1 MPAAD
6 EPSPAVLD
14 GPSGEAFGVAVAP
27 IRLAGETPVAVATAV
42 PYDELMAERMV
53 VRDAVL
59 AAGVAAA
66 FGAVALAVWL
76 GRSLA
81 RPLAQMTD
89 ALERFGAGET
99 IDVPTAAGGEIG
111 VLARAFA
118 HMAGDVRD
126 KTRALG
132 EEAKRRRRIL
142 DAALDAF
149 IEMDHQGKVV
159 EWNPQAE
166 ALFGWTRA
174 EAVGRKLADLVV
186 PQDQRAAHEAGIVR
200 FRRTGEGRIVGR
212 RVELDAVRRDG
223 RRIRV
228 ELTVTA
234 IREGDEYSFAA
245 FVRDLTEKIAVEEQ
259 LRQAQKMESIGQ
271 LTGGVAHDFN
281 NILTVIIGNAE
292 MLAQE
297 TNLQPEAKESV
308 ARIGLA
314 ADRGAELTRRLLAV
328 ARRQALD
335 PRPTNVN
342 TLVREATA
350 FLQSSLG
357 EHIEIALALDPAAA
371 PAMIDPGELTP
382 ALLNLAVN
390 ARDAMPGG
398 GRLTIETRNVVLDEA
413 YARANI
419 DGRPGPYVMVAVS
432 DTGVGISPDILPRV
446 LEPFFTTKEAG
457 KGTGLG
463 LSMVYGF
470 IRQSG
475 GHMKIYSE
483 VGHGTTVKLYLPQAE
498 GAPEIVPATAERP
511 LGGQERILLVED
523 DAMVRAAAIAQ
534 LESLGYR
541 VIVAETGAKALEL
554 VRGGI
559 EFDLLF
565 TDVVMPGGLNG
576 RQLAEEVAKLRP
588 GTKVLYTSGYAENA
602 IVHHGRLDPGV
613 ALLNKPYRQADLA
626 RKLCAVLY
634 GGRAGPIRKDA

>member
-1 MPAAD
+1 
-6 EPSPAVLD
+6 
-14 GPSGEAFGVAVAP
+14 
-27 IRLAGETPVAVATAV
+27 
-42 PYDELMAERMV
+42 
-53 VRDAVL
+53 
-59 AAGVAAA
+59 
-66 FGAVALAVWL
+66 
-76 GRSLA
+76 
-81 RPLAQMTD
+81 
-89 ALERFGAGET
+89 
-99 IDVPTAAGGEIG
+99 
-111 VLARAFA
+111 
-118 HMAGDVRD
+118 
-126 KTRALG
+126 
-132 EEAKRRRRIL
+132 
-142 DAALDAF
+142 
-149 IEMDHQGKVV
+149 
-159 EWNPQAE
+159 
-166 ALFGWTRA
+166 
-174 EAVGRKLADLVV
+174 
-186 PQDQRAAHEAGIVR
+186 
-200 FRRTGEGRIVGR
+200 
-212 RVELDAVRRDG
+212 
-223 RRIRV
+223 
-228 ELTVTA
+228 
-234 IREGDEYSFAA
+234 
-245 FVRDLTEKIAVEEQ
+245 
-259 LRQAQKMESIGQ
+259 
-271 LTGGVAHDFN
+271 
-281 NILTVIIGNAE
+281 
-292 MLAQE
+292 
-297 TNLQPEAKESV
+297 
-308 ARIGLA
+308 
-314 ADRGAELTRRLLAV
+314 
-328 ARRQALD
+328 
-335 PRPTNVN
+335 
-342 TLVREATA
+342 
-350 FLQSSLG
+350 
-357 EHIEIALALDPAAA
+357 
-371 PAMIDPGELTP
+371 
-382 ALLNLAVN
+382 
-390 ARDAMPGG
+390 
-398 GRLTIETRNVVLDEA
+398 
-413 YARANI
+413 
-419 DGRPGPYVMVAVS
+419 MVAVS